1 MNRLIQNNVEN
12 ILNQF
17 NIPSAWHKP
26 IYLGIWIALIWL
38 LGKFIRARITKS
50 SLDNDTSYKA
60 KKAIVFASYLIF
72 IIATVILYSS
82 SLSGF
87 TVALGVAGAGIAFAL
102 QEVIASFA
110 GWLALL
116 FGNFYKPGDRVQL
129 GGIKGDVIDI
139 GILRTTLME
148 MGNWVDGDLYNGRI
162 VRIAN
167 SFVFKEP
174 VFNYSGDFPFLWDE
188 IKIPIRYGS
197 DFELARS
204 ICKSTVQQ
212 VTKEY
217 SAQASVMWSTMTKK
231 YRVEKATTEP
241 IVSLVANDNWI
252 EFTIRYVVDFKRRR
266 ATKDALF
273 TGILNE
279 VAQTNGKVQFA
290 SATFELTTLPPII
303 INTDKQR

>member
-1 MNRLIQNNVEN
+1 MEN

-17 NIPSAWHKP
+17 NISTPWHRP
-26 IYLGIWIALIWL
+26 VYLGIWIALIWL

-60 KKAIVFASYLIF
+60 KKAVVFVSYLVF

-290 SATFELTTLPPII
+290 SATFELTTLPPIT
-303 INTDKQR
+303 INTDEQR